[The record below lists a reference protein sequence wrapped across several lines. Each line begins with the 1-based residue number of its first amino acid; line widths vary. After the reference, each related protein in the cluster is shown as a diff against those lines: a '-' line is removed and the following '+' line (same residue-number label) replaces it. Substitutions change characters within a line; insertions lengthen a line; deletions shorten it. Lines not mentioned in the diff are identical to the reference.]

1 MWRFLEAP
9 LQDLMMFYHFPDLCA
24 TYLQLAHFG
33 KMLVRMS
40 KVDYKKDCVS
50 YVSSQLVL

>member
-24 TYLQLAHFG
+24 TYLQLAHSS

-40 KVDYKKDCVS
+40 KVDYKKDCVP
-50 YVSSQLVL
+50 YVSFQLVL